1 LIMVELN
8 SGRYVQCSLPE
19 PSFRI
24 KPTRSSIIY
33 LHPGL
38 LRLSCLDGFPGGYSN
53 KGQNGKNRE
62 QLVESENIHCV
73 GSAVA
78 GAPATKTIV
87 QRSVRHDVGSLS
99 RCYLYLRASRANFL
113 SLTTIA
119 GWKRGLR
126 GENPR
131 SRRANNIKHASAFLS
146 SHDYYYLT
154 ILSTRRDN
162 P

>member
-38 LRLSCLDGFPGGYSN
+38 LRLYCLDGYSLGYSN
-53 KGQNGKNRE
+53 KRPNGENPE
-62 QLVESENIHCV
+62 QLVESENIHRV

-78 GAPATKTIV
+78 GAAARKTIV
-87 QRSVRHDVGSLS
+87 QQSVLLPESMIPTL
-99 RCYLYLRASRANFL
+99 AS
-113 SLTTIA
+113 S
-119 GWKRGLR
+119 K
-126 GENPR
+126 
-131 SRRANNIKHASAFLS
+131 S
-146 SHDYYYLT
+146 
-154 ILSTRRDN
+154 
-162 P
+162 